1 MYLRDHLARRKIR
14 SRLELPQLAPA
25 ENAHLHMTSA
35 DVDGEYSPVPLWL
48 LGLWFHRRE
57 TIPQFRPAW
66 YGCADMVNSRF
77 ALVIFDCDGVL
88 VDSELITNRVF
99 TKMLNELG
107 VAVSNDE
114 AFEKFVG
121 KSMAQCL
128 EMIAGL
134 LGREVPADFVR
145 RYDQR
150 SAAAL
155 TSELK
160 AVPGIEAALEAIQ
173 VPYCVASNGSHEKMQ
188 TTLGITGLLP
198 KFKDKLFSVSEVAR
212 GKPFPD
218 VFLHAAGK
226 FGVAPS
232 GCAVIED
239 TPTGVSAGVAAGM
252 TVYGYCA
259 HTPAHRLIA
268 AGAHGTFGRM
278 SDLPELLL
286 DAVALR
292 R

>member
-1 MYLRDHLARRKIR
+1 MSH
-14 SRLELPQLAPA
+14 
-25 ENAHLHMTSA
+25 
-35 DVDGEYSPVPLWL
+35 
-48 LGLWFHRRE
+48 
-57 TIPQFRPAW
+57 
-66 YGCADMVNSRF
+66 SRF

-107 VAVSNDE
+107 VAVSKEE
-114 AFEKFVG
+114 AFERFVG
-121 KSMAQCL
+121 RSLAQCL
-128 EMIAGL
+128 EMIASL

-145 RYDQR
+145 QYHQR
-150 SAAAL
+150 SEAAL
-155 TSELK
+155 KSELK
-160 AVPGIEAALEAIQ
+160 AVPGVETALEAIQ

-218 VFLHAAGK
+218 VFLHAAAK
-226 FGVAPS
+226 SAVAPAD
-232 GCAVIED
+232 CVVIED
-239 TPTGVSAGVAAGM
+239 TSTGVSAGVAAGM

-268 AGAHGTFGRM
+268 AGAHGTFERM

-286 DAVALR
+286 DAAALR
-292 R
+292 GPGDLCSKQF

>member
-1 MYLRDHLARRKIR
+1 
-14 SRLELPQLAPA
+14 
-25 ENAHLHMTSA
+25 MTSK
-35 DVDGEYSPVPLWL
+35 
-48 LGLWFHRRE
+48 
-57 TIPQFRPAW
+57 Q
-66 YGCADMVNSRF
+66 F

-107 VAVSNDE
+107 MSVTLEEMFDR
-114 AFEKFVG
+114 FVG
-121 KSMAQCL
+121 RSMAQCL
-128 EMIAGL
+128 ETIQGS
-134 LGREVPADFVR
+134 LGRDVPEDFVR
-145 RYDQR
+145 QYHLR
-150 SAAAL
+150 SAEAL
-155 TSELK
+155 KSELK

-198 KFKDKLFSVSEVAR
+198 KLKDKLFSVSEVSR

-218 VFLHAAGK
+218 LFLYAAGK

-232 GCAVIED
+232 ACAVIED
-239 TPTGVSAGVAAGM
+239 TPTGVAAGVAAGM

-259 HTPAHRLIA
+259 HTPAQRLIE
-268 AGAHGTFGRM
+268 AGAHHVFDRM
-278 SDLPELLL
+278 SALPELLR
-286 DAVALR
+286 DAYTALMMDTR

>member
-1 MYLRDHLARRKIR
+1 M
-14 SRLELPQLAPA
+14 
-25 ENAHLHMTSA
+25 AH
-35 DVDGEYSPVPLWL
+35 
-48 LGLWFHRRE
+48 
-57 TIPQFRPAW
+57 
-66 YGCADMVNSRF
+66 SRF

-107 VAVSNDE
+107 AAVSNEE
-114 AFEKFVG
+114 AFERFVG
-121 KSMAQCL
+121 RSLSQCL

-145 RYDQR
+145 QYHRR

-155 TSELK
+155 KSELK
-160 AVPGIEAALEAIQ
+160 SVAGVEAALEAIQ

-218 VFLHAAGK
+218 VFLHAAEK
-226 FGVAPS
+226 SGVAP
-232 GCAVIED
+232 CDCLVIED

-252 TVYGYCA
+252 TVYGYCGY
-259 HTPAHRLIA
+259 TPAHRLIA

-286 DAVALR
+286 GAAPFQAQ
-292 R
+292 